1 MNTWI
6 EPIYSRTQED
16 VQEAKQLTQKILI
29 EGWDSLTTE
38 EQSFY
43 LGDMIGTLNPIT
55 LNRIENN
62 TEYIEQYFESL
73 GFREWSDSYKK
84 NWNYLD
90 LPIGSDFERILRNIT
105 HVVDARYLT
114 ESSVPGNL
122 NAPTFDQI
130 NTIEKLLQEL
140 KDMYETIP
148 KSYKYSGTFNSGQVI
163 VLPQRS

>member
-6 EPIYSRTQED
+6 EPVFNRTQAD
-16 VQEAKQLTQKILI
+16 VQEAKQLTRRILT
-29 EGWDSLTTE
+29 EGWDSLETE

-43 LGDMIGTLNPIT
+43 LGDMIGTLNYIT

-62 TEYIEQYFESL
+62 NEYINQYIESL
-73 GFREWSDSYKK
+73 GFSEWWGTFKTNWTYSDQP
-84 NWNYLD
+84 NRTN
-90 LPIGSDFERILRNIT
+90 FTRILQNLY
-105 HVVDARYLT
+105 HVV
-114 ESSVPGNL
+114 SVNYPVSVYVPSNL

-140 KDMYETIP
+140 KDIYETIP
-148 KSYKYSGTFNSGQVI
+148 KSYKYCGTFNSGQVI

>member
-6 EPIYSRTQED
+6 EPIFNRTQSD
-16 VQEAKQLTQKILI
+16 VQEAKQLTQRILT
-29 EGWDSLTTE
+29 EGWDSLETS
-38 EQSFY
+38 EQTFY
-43 LGDMIGTLNPIT
+43 LGDMIGTLNYIT

-62 TEYIEQYFESL
+62 IEYIHQYLVTL
-73 GFREWSDSYKK
+73 GFYEYSDTYKK
-84 NWNYLD
+84 NWTYSD
-90 LPIGSDFERILRNIT
+90 LPITSNFERILGNLA
-105 HVVDARYLT
+105 HVVSENYLT
-114 ESSVPGNL
+114 DSTAPSNL

-148 KSYKYSGTFNSGQVI
+148 QSYKYCGTFNSNQTL